1 MTKRFFLTIALV
13 ISGLAAFCQTV
24 MSGDQRTKVMQ
35 NIEKKAAATSTLQCS
50 FTQTRTSSLLTDP
63 VVMKGHLSFNK
74 PSDVVWDYDSPQ
86 KRTIKVSDNS
96 VTVTADGKTTAL
108 NPRIKKMVQ
117 GFTSLMMGESGKL
130 LDEKLFDVTMLDCD
144 KTYRAEMT
152 PLRKDMQRLFAK
164 ITFRFAKDTCQV
176 EAITLSEREG
186 DEVNIEFE
194 EMK

>member
-1 MTKRFFLTIALV
+1 MTKRIFLTIALV
-13 ISGLAAFCQTV
+13 ISGLAVFCQTV
-24 MSGDQRTKVMQ
+24 MSGDQRAKVMQ

-96 VTVTADGKTTAL
+96 VTVTADGKTTEL

-117 GFTSLMMGESGKL
+117 GFTLLMMGESGKL

-164 ITFRFAKDTCQV
+164 IIFSFAKDSYQV
-176 EAITLSEREG
+176 EAVTLSEREG
-186 DEVNIEFE
+186 DEVAIEFYDI
-194 EMK
+194 K

>member
-1 MTKRFFLTIALV
+1 MRKTLLTLFLLLSVT
-13 ISGLAAFCQTV
+13 AAWCQTV
-24 MSGDQRTKVMQ
+24 LTGTQRTQVMQ
-35 NIEKKAAATSTLQCS
+35 KIERVAAATNNIQRT
-50 FTQTRTSSLLTDP
+50 FTQTRTSSLLAEP
-63 VVMKGHLSFNK
+63 VVMTGKLSFNR
-74 PSDVVWDYDSPQ
+74 PDDVVWEYDSPQ
-86 KRTIKVSDNS
+86 QRIIKVSKNN
-96 VTVTADGKTTAL
+96 VTVTADGKTTEL

-117 GFTSLMMGESGKL
+117 GFTSLFMDENGKM
-130 LDEKLFDVTMLDCD
+130 LDEKLFDVTLLDCG

-164 ITFRFAKDTCQV
+164 IVFRFAKDSCQV